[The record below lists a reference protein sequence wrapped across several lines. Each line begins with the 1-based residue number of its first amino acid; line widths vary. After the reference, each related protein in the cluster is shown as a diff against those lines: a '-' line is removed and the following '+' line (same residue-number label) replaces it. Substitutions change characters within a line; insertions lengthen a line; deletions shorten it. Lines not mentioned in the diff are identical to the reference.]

1 MLDHVLTIA
10 YKELREIITNLG
22 LLFSGV
28 FFCGWFS
35 IMAGLGISG
44 RPIERAGEVDN
55 ALFYMGAL
63 IGLFVA
69 YIYSGQTY
77 LREKQSGIV
86 ETLLCAPVSLRSIW
100 LGKALGVATPSWLLS
115 LLSVGAII
123 VIASH
128 RLGQTL
134 FPAGT
139 VFFHL
144 LVVVPM
150 FIVAAVALMGFAQLM
165 LGMRENMVI
174 NMLTILLLFGA
185 LAIAR
190 MVVEKAQLVTWPA
203 VLGLLMASVVLLL
216 STSMLGRFLSRERIV
231 RTIS

>member
-1 MLDHVLTIA
+1 M
-10 YKELREIITNLG
+10 R
-22 LLFSGV
+22 
-28 FFCGWFS
+28 
-35 IMAGLGISG
+35 AGLTTQHLACGPG
-44 RPIERAGEVDN
+44 WQRLMAAVP
-55 ALFYMGAL
+55 
-63 IGLFVA
+63 
-69 YIYSGQTY
+69 
-77 LREKQSGIV
+77 
-86 ETLLCAPVSLRSIW
+86 TL
-100 LGKALGVATPSWLLS
+100 GG
-115 LLSVGAII
+115 II

-150 FIVAAVALMGFAQLM
+150 FIVAAGALMGFAQLM